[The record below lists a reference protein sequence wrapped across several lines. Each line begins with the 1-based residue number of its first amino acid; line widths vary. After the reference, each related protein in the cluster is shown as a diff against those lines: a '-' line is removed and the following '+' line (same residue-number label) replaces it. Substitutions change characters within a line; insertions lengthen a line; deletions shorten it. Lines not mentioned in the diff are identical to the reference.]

1 MELQVT
7 VDNTSACERHI
18 TVVVPRTDI
27 DRYYEQEYD
36 ELLPK
41 AEVSRTAEA
50 ADRSAKHR
58 GIMATARPI
67 ATRDFSEK
75 KRVYLIGIKGL
86 VKHRRILE

>member
-1 MELQVT
+1 M
-7 VDNTSACERHI
+7 
-18 TVVVPRTDI
+18 
-27 DRYYEQEYD
+27 
-36 ELLPK
+36 LLPK